1 MTSVTTSA
9 VRYTGSSPATV
20 AARVRDRASALSA
33 YLDASAFVK
42 LFLPEP
48 ESESLNAGLQGHR
61 RLIVSDWTVTEAVSA
76 IARRVREDAI
86 DATVAADLYRRMMLS
101 VDGGYFLRAGS
112 GRAIHREAERLLMAL
127 QADALRAGDALHLAL
142 ALSVDAEAIVTFDL
156 RLGRAAPRLGLQVVP

>member
-1 MTSVTTSA
+1 M
-9 VRYTGSSPATV
+9 
-20 AARVRDRASALSA
+20 RDRAFALSA

-48 ESESLNAGLQGHR
+48 ESDSLNAGLQGHR
-61 RLIVSDWTVTEAVSA
+61 QLIVSDWTVTEAVSA
-76 IARRVREDAI
+76 IARRMREDAM
-86 DATVAADLYRRMMLS
+86 DAAVAADLYREMMLS

-112 GRAIHREAERLLMAL
+112 GRTIHREAERLLMAL

-156 RLGRAAPRLGLQVVP
+156 RLGRAAQRLGLQVVP

>member
-1 MTSVTTSA
+1 MTTSA
-9 VRYTGSSPATV
+9 VRYAGSSPATV

-48 ESESLNAGLQGHR
+48 ESESLNAGLRGHR
-61 RLIVSDWTVTEAVSA
+61 QLIVSDWTVTEAVSA
-76 IARRVREDAI
+76 IARRMREDAI
-86 DATVAADLYRRMMLS
+86 DAAVAADLYRRMMLS

-112 GRAIHREAERLLMAL
+112 SRTIHREAERLLMAL

>member
-1 MTSVTTSA
+1 M
-9 VRYTGSSPATV
+9 
-20 AARVRDRASALSA
+20 RDRASALSA

-48 ESESLNAGLQGHR
+48 ESDSLNAGLQGHR
-61 RLIVSDWTVTEAVSA
+61 QLIVSDWTVTEAVSA
-76 IARRVREDAI
+76 IARRMREDAM
-86 DATVAADLYRRMMLS
+86 DAAVAADLYREMMLS

-112 GRAIHREAERLLMAL
+112 GRTIHREAERLLMAL

-156 RLGRAAPRLGLQVVP
+156 RLGRAAQRLGLQVVP